1 MMDVAARRKKSSWGG
16 RRPGAGRRGFLKDPH
31 RLTLDFEGE
40 DYELLEELARERDE
54 SVGQVVRTAV
64 SVYLR
69 RLRRK

>member
-1 MMDVAARRKKSSWGG
+1 MMGMAARRKKASWGG
-16 RRPGAGRRGFLKDPH
+16 RRPGAGRNGFLKDPH

-40 DYELLEELARERDE
+40 DYELLEELAKERDE